1 MLYLFIYNNII
12 FMLKVGMDKTDRTF
26 RKFEYDDERM
36 YGNPQMFKVLYEETG
51 VFGEV
56 LCSNVISIKK
66 SNSIKNNFL
75 DIPIYRESKKDDAS
89 KQNTTVVLSDDVND
103 LAKLLES
110 QVETTEKK
118 KTKTSTKVKLKS
130 RARETQ
136 THTQE
141 EKQKELS
148 TTTIDTSF
156 VLAKSYE
163 YDILVVD
170 NVFDVDDIKSKLNEL
185 GSYGWDVCGFQVIQK
200 VFGCQAIIIMKKGL
214 N

>member
-1 MLYLFIYNNII
+1 
-12 FMLKVGMDKTDRTF
+12 MLKVGMDKTDRTF

-36 YGNPQMFKVLYEETG
+36 YGNPHKFKVLYEETG

-66 SNSIKNNFL
+66 SNSIKNHFL

-103 LAKLLES
+103 LEKLLNS
-110 QVETTEKK
+110 QVDTTEKK

-130 RARETQ
+130 KSSETQ
-136 THTQE
+136 KHVKE

-148 TTTIDTSF
+148 TTVIDTSY

-163 YDILVVD
+163 YDVIVVD
-170 NVFDVDDIKSKLNEL
+170 DVFDVDDIKSKLNEL
-185 GSYGWDVCGFQVIQK
+185 GNYGWEVCGFQVIQK

>member
-1 MLYLFIYNNII
+1 MLYLFIYNNIV

-66 SNSIKNNFL
+66 SNSIKNHFL
-75 DIPIYRESKKDDAS
+75 DIPIYRESKKDDDS
-89 KQNTTVVLSDDVND
+89 KQNTTVVLSDDVHD
-103 LAKLLES
+103 LEKLLNS
-110 QVETTEKK
+110 QVDTTEKK
-118 KTKTSTKVKLKS
+118 KTKTSTKIKLKS
-130 RARETQ
+130 KSSETQ

-148 TTTIDTSF
+148 TTINEQY
-156 VLAKSYE
+156 VLPKSYE

-170 NVFDVDDIKSKLNEL
+170 NVLDIDDIKSRLNEF
-185 GSYGWDVCGFQVIQK
+185 GNYGWEVCGFQVIQK

>member
-130 RARETQ
+130 KSSETK

>member
-1 MLYLFIYNNII
+1 M
-12 FMLKVGMDKTDRTF
+12 
-26 RKFEYDDERM
+26 
-36 YGNPQMFKVLYEETG
+36 
-51 VFGEV
+51 
-56 LCSNVISIKK
+56 
-66 SNSIKNNFL
+66 
-75 DIPIYRESKKDDAS
+75 
-89 KQNTTVVLSDDVND
+89 SDDVHD
-103 LAKLLES
+103 LEKLLNS

-118 KTKTSTKVKLKS
+118 KTKTSTRVKLKS
-130 RARETQ
+130 KSSETQ
-136 THTQE
+136 THTKE

-170 NVFDVDDIKSKLNEL
+170 NVLDVDDIKCRLNEF
-185 GSYGWDVCGFQVIQK
+185 GNYGWEVCGFQVIQK

>member
-1 MLYLFIYNNII
+1 
-12 FMLKVGMDKTDRTF
+12 MLKVGMDKTDRTF

-36 YGNPQMFKVLYEETG
+36 YGNPQKFKVLYEETG

-66 SNSIKNNFL
+66 SNNIKNHFL
-75 DIPIYRESKKDDAS
+75 DIPIYTESKKDDTS
-89 KQNTTVVLSDDVND
+89 KQNTTVVLSDDVHD
-103 LAKLLES
+103 LEKLLES
-110 QVETTEKK
+110 KVETTEKT

-130 RARETQ
+130 KSSETQ

-148 TTTIDTSF
+148 TTTIDTSY

-170 NVFDVDDIKSKLNEL
+170 NVFDVDDIKCRLNEF
-185 GSYGWDVCGFQVIQK
+185 GNHGWEVCGFQVMQK

>member
-1 MLYLFIYNNII
+1 
-12 FMLKVGMDKTDRTF
+12 MLKVGMDKTDRTF

-36 YGNPQMFKVLYEETG
+36 YGNPQKFKVLYEETG

-66 SNSIKNNFL
+66 SNSTKNHFL
-75 DIPIYRESKKDDAS
+75 DIPIYRESKKDDVS

-103 LAKLLES
+103 LAKLLEP

-130 RARETQ
+130 KSSETQ

-170 NVFDVDDIKSKLNEL
+170 NVLDVDDIKVRLNEL
-185 GSYGWDVCGFQVIQK
+185 GKDGWEVCGFQTMQK
-200 VFGCQAIIIMKKGL
+200 VFGCQAIFIMKKGL
-214 N
+214 I

>member
-1 MLYLFIYNNII
+1 
-12 FMLKVGMDKTDRTF
+12 MLKVGMDKTDRTF

-66 SNSIKNNFL
+66 SNSIKNHFL

-89 KQNTTVVLSDDVND
+89 KQNTTVVLSDDVHD
-103 LAKLLES
+103 LEKLLNS
-110 QVETTEKK
+110 QVDTTEKK
-118 KTKTSTKVKLKS
+118 KTKTSTKIKLKS
-130 RARETQ
+130 KSSETQ

-148 TTTIDTSF
+148 TTINEQYI
-156 VLAKSYE
+156 LPKSYE

-170 NVFDVDDIKSKLNEL
+170 NVLDIDDIKARLNEF
-185 GSYGWDVCGFQVIQK
+185 GNYGWEVCGFQVIQK

>member
-1 MLYLFIYNNII
+1 
-12 FMLKVGMDKTDRTF
+12 MDKTDRTF

-51 VFGEV
+51 VFSEV

-66 SNSIKNNFL
+66 SNSIKNHFL

-103 LAKLLES
+103 LEKILNS
-110 QVETTEKK
+110 QVDTTEKK

-130 RARETQ
+130 KSSETQ
-136 THTQE
+136 TRAKE

-148 TTTIDTSF
+148 TTAIDTSY

-163 YDILVVD
+163 YDVIVVD
-170 NVFDVDDIKSKLNEL
+170 DVFDVDDIKSKLNEL
-185 GSYGWDVCGFQVIQK
+185 GNYGWEVCGFQVIQK